1 MRLFADRALLSAPYL
16 LATAVLR
23 YMTTASTNKYVLV
36 ENSRWPSRVD
46 GRNVQSAALAWAVAT
61 SVRFLRLVEY
71 WSDYIG
77 MHLLQLY

>member
-1 MRLFADRALLSAPYL
+1 MRLFADSALLSAPYL

-23 YMTTASTNKYVLV
+23 YVMTASMNKYVLV

-46 GRNVQSAALAWAVAT
+46 GRNVQSAALAWAVAM
-61 SVRFLRLVEY
+61 SGCFLRLVEY
-71 WSDYIG
+71 WFDYIC